1 MPIKQTIL
9 LCRVNIVFKFYEVV
23 MTIVRNSEGWKK
35 PEGKITEQHAE
46 NFNFSLSAKVSSFSR
61 IVSNNIYLHH
71 SFRRKNN

>member
-1 MPIKQTIL
+1 
-9 LCRVNIVFKFYEVV
+9 

-46 NFNFSLSAKVSSFSR
+46 NFNFFLSAKVSSFGR